1 MAIDFSRKLYQ
12 APKVDFIGE
21 DVPVEAFIK
30 SSDILNQRYAQSAEA
45 ATKSQEALNQAIQL
59 ASPYER
65 ESLKPY
71 LEDVNKQLQAIAT
84 DDDYINQEWK
94 TKSLALRTSANLKA
108 VEERKKQAEEF
119 LDKLSLTKDI
129 SDPNIRKMYENQY
142 LKQFEGTKY
151 DPQTG
156 LIEFSKLQAPKI
168 VTDVNA
174 AELLNKGLT
183 GMVANK
189 YGKSVNDVAIVAP
202 GSKIPG
208 SSQVN
213 VAPTPLVYDLK
224 TKSVIEKLTEAEVRA
239 AGRSLLDASPE
250 VQAVLQRDAS
260 YYKSQNPELN
270 DVQALELAKQKLI
283 NPALKFAE
291 LKFGFTSDI
300 SDQNIDVNNTLTDV
314 FSKVYGTPPPTNTNF
329 WIGHT
334 NDIDVTEPI
343 KAITQE
349 KNEIASQAFNKDG
362 SFKSFI
368 SKGALQGKELDQ
380 AILNLMKQDPVKYPT
395 YKSAFQELNQT
406 GSVNSIN
413 DLVPAWKQSI
423 FKANNPKIT
432 QKEMYE
438 NFMNEKID
446 YKKKMTTFYTLS
458 DAATRKALNTSLS
471 DFASMYPLYDKK
483 GNEVTDIE
491 QKQKI
496 LKQQAAFVPV
506 TGQVVFGNDH
516 ISGLGVMNV
525 NAPQTSH
532 TQKAMAAASKMIEA
546 ALNPEVYNATTRD
559 MFGNEGIPMN
569 INGVPTPVNFRVMKT
584 NVGKK
589 VVGENQRLI
598 VPSNIQMVGPNGQV
612 IGSFR
617 VDDSVEGQ
625 QGMNNFV
632 NFMLNNAAL
641 KYTL

>member
-224 TKSVIEKLTEAEVRA
+224 TKRVIEKLTEAEVRA

-260 YYKSQNPELN
+260 Y
-270 DVQALELAKQKLI
+270 
-283 NPALKFAE
+283 
-291 LKFGFTSDI
+291 
-300 SDQNIDVNNTLTDV
+300 
-314 FSKVYGTPPPTNTNF
+314 
-329 WIGHT
+329 
-334 NDIDVTEPI
+334 
-343 KAITQE
+343 
-349 KNEIASQAFNKDG
+349 
-362 SFKSFI
+362 
-368 SKGALQGKELDQ
+368 
-380 AILNLMKQDPVKYPT
+380 
-395 YKSAFQELNQT
+395 
-406 GSVNSIN
+406 
-413 DLVPAWKQSI
+413 
-423 FKANNPKIT
+423 
-432 QKEMYE
+432 
-438 NFMNEKID
+438 
-446 YKKKMTTFYTLS
+446 
-458 DAATRKALNTSLS
+458 
-471 DFASMYPLYDKK
+471 
-483 GNEVTDIE
+483 
-491 QKQKI
+491 
-496 LKQQAAFVPV
+496 
-506 TGQVVFGNDH
+506 
-516 ISGLGVMNV
+516 
-525 NAPQTSH
+525 
-532 TQKAMAAASKMIEA
+532 
-546 ALNPEVYNATTRD
+546 
-559 MFGNEGIPMN
+559 
-569 INGVPTPVNFRVMKT
+569 
-584 NVGKK
+584 
-589 VVGENQRLI
+589 
-598 VPSNIQMVGPNGQV
+598 
-612 IGSFR
+612 
-617 VDDSVEGQ
+617 
-625 QGMNNFV
+625 
-632 NFMLNNAAL
+632 
-641 KYTL
+641 